1 MVEGKFYIGG
11 SLVLQERLKSH
22 FFTDYPD
29 IELQKGSNKP
39 LQRAIKRHGMDKFQ
53 VIIFHEFSHVSHI
66 DILMFLLGEYEQWFL
81 SNVNQRR
88 LYNIR
93 LKSNFLGP
101 ISNLEPDHSIHQLK
115 PDNTIKMPVRNNTI
129 KMPVRKANKAYNRII
144 TPIPVKVVDLKSP
157 YFQDYYYYSSIYSAY
172 RSFGLTKYA
181 FSKMR
186 GEGSPFV
193 INNRWLV
200 IVG

>member
-1 MVEGKFYIGG
+1 MKSFSDLLGVSRKAVSIMTISELKSNLDKYTYPGIYGIYCMVEGKFYIGG

-115 PDNTIKMPVRNNTI
+115 PDNTIKM
-129 KMPVRKANKAYNRII
+129 YE
-144 TPIPVKVVDLKSP
+144 
-157 YFQDYYYYSSIYSAY
+157 SSSTSL
-172 RSFGLTKYA
+172 RRRVPP
-181 FSKMR
+181 R
-186 GEGSPFV
+186 GTLG
-193 INNRWLV
+193 
-200 IVG
+200 